1 MKIEKINSNLA
12 SPRVQKRNAQP
23 NFTGG
28 VGSVAE
34 KITNALPG
42 KNAITKM
49 KNLEWLKGEIGG
61 ILITALGTG
70 LVAPIFI
77 GFNPFVKAPKGSSKE
92 EKREVANTKL
102 YTAMRQP
109 ISAVLAILFQV
120 SALKP
125 IDKFLDQILN
135 NPKYAKNLSLH
146 IDQSALNNDSYLKTI
161 TKKEL
166 KAEGI
171 KKPSMF
177 RIFTDGYSKT
187 KEKRAEYDKLLKDR
201 AKAKADAQLDNLA
214 ENFTKTGRIK
224 IGERYLDD
232 KTLAELINSQI
243 DDYVS
248 DAQKLKI
255 GNDGLAFYTK
265 RAKTLINNEDHLRE
279 IFKDIP
285 YDEILKENDPN
296 KLKNLYKQAETTLKD
311 LLAKEKNPEIQEI
324 LQEILNKPE
333 DIRASRIS
341 RTLKRI
347 ESIKQLCPDQ
357 KFSPDKYLDAMSLR
371 NAELDRTITKLK
383 LSKITDPASANGKT
397 ITDTIAKIIDNCQ
410 FGADDELLK
419 SILHDTDTFDSN
431 VGKLTSK
438 VHKDIT
444 KLYKK
449 LVENKYKAPNQII
462 KILIGVCITL
472 PITCNALNWVYP
484 RFMELVFPKLSGVKK
499 GEAQKAGGDK

>member
-1 MKIEKINSNLA
+1 MKVEKVNRSFVN
-12 SPRVQKRNAQP
+12 QKAQIKNIQP
-23 NFTGG
+23 QFTGG
-28 VGSVAE
+28 LGKVSE
-34 KITNALPG
+34 QITQSLPG
-42 KNAITKM
+42 KNAIKNM

-77 GFNPFVKAPKGSSKE
+77 GFNPFVKAPKGASE
-92 EKREVANTKL
+92 EQKKDVKNTKL

-135 NPKYAKNLSLH
+135 NPEYSKYLSLH
-146 IDQSALNNDSYLKTI
+146 IDQSALNNKSYIKTI

-166 KAEGI
+166 KKEGI
-171 KKPSMF
+171 KKPS
-177 RIFTDGYSKT
+177 IFGVFKNGYSKT
-187 KEKRAEYDKLLKDR
+187 MEARKEYNNLLKTRTDN
-201 AKAKADAQLDNLA
+201 KAEKQLSDLA
-214 ENFTKTGRIK
+214 ESFYETGKIK
-224 IGERYLDD
+224 IGKRYLDD

-243 DDYVS
+243 DDYIE
-248 DAQKLKI
+248 DAKKLKI
-255 GNDGLAFYTK
+255 DNDGLTFYTK
-265 RAKTLINNEDHLRE
+265 RANTLIKNEDHIRE

-285 YDEILKENDPN
+285 YKEIAKTEDSKALETLYNQTETM
-296 KLKNLYKQAETTLKD
+296 LKNLLKN
-311 LLAKEKNPEIQEI
+311 ENNPEIQELI
-324 LQEILNKPE
+324 QEILDRPK
-333 DIRASRIS
+333 DIRASRVS
-341 RTLKRI
+341 RTLQRI
-347 ESIKQLCPDQ
+347 DTIKDACKEGFSIDE
-357 KFSPDKYLDAMSLR
+357 YLDKMSLR

-383 LSKITDPASANGKT
+383 LGKIADPSKATSKT
-397 ITDTIAKIIDNCQ
+397 ITDALDTVVNNCKFNPSDQ
-410 FGADDELLK
+410 LLK

-431 VGKLTSK
+431 FEKLSK
-438 VHKDIT
+438 KIHKDIT

-484 RFMELVFPKLSGVKK
+484 RFMERVFPNLSGVKK
-499 GEAQKAGGDK
+499 DKEVKGGGDK